1 MGHSVDLSAHPL
13 QSRLRSLTR
22 GCEYVGEVGR
32 SWLLLLLIDLHVW
45 SDGINAIQRKVERQ
59 RASTVMESPTWSSVE
74 LCHALDLA
82 CVFYFKRVRCLQ
94 HSAALTLL
102 LRRHG
107 WNAEMVMGAQIL
119 PASFHA
125 WTQIGDTVVNDG
137 PDVVGRYRV
146 WTRW

>member
-1 MGHSVDLSAHPL
+1 MRHSLERPTYSL
-13 QSRLRSLTR
+13 EKRLRKLTTTCLYAR
-22 GCEYVGEVGR
+22 LVCR
-32 SWLLLLLIDLHVW
+32 SWFLLLFIEPYMRNKEMK
-45 SDGINAIQRKVERQ
+45 GIQREVEKKRGVLFGQ
-59 RASTVMESPTWSSVE
+59 SQWSSEE

-107 WNAEMVMGAQIL
+107 WNAEMVIGAQIL

-125 WTQIGDTVVNDG
+125 WTQIGDTVVNDR
-137 PDVVGRYRV
+137 PDVLGRYRV
-146 WTRW
+146 LTRW